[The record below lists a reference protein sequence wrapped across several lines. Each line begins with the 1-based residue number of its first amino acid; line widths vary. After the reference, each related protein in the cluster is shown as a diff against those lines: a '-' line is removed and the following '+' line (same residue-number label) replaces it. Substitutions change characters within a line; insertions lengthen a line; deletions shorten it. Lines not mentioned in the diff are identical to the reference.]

1 LNLPI
6 VVRVHAPE
14 PTLRSKSPANHMPE
28 NTADSPANSALDDAF
43 LSVWRQSLVEKKKV
57 IALGGE
63 TYSVRR
69 TAKSKLAQI
78 DFEVDGTDYR
88 GLEQNPQTTSRWAKM
103 ARDGAKVMQFLQAG
117 VYLAVVADGQLKHY
131 GPKRK
136 T

>member
-1 LNLPI
+1 M
-6 VVRVHAPE
+6 
-14 PTLRSKSPANHMPE
+14 SE
-28 NTADSPANSALDDAF
+28 NTAKSASHSALDDAF
-43 LSVWRQSLVEKKKV
+43 LSVWRQSLIEKKKV
-57 IALGGE
+57 IAVGDS

-88 GLEQNPQTTSRWAKM
+88 GLEQNSQTTSRWAKL

-117 VYLAVVADGQLKHY
+117 VYLAVVADGKLKHY

-136 T
+136 A

>member
-1 LNLPI
+1 
-6 VVRVHAPE
+6 
-14 PTLRSKSPANHMPE
+14 MPE
-28 NTADSPANSALDDAF
+28 HAAASASLSALDDAF

-57 IALGGE
+57 VAVGGS

-78 DFEVDGTDYR
+78 DFEVDGRDYR
-88 GLEQNPQTTSRWAKM
+88 GLEQNPQTASRWAKL

-117 VYLAVVADGQLKHY
+117 VYLAVVVDGKLKHY
-131 GPKRK
+131 GSKRK